1 MASILPLDELNR
13 FSEQIREKFGEEL
26 LPKRDKRDEEEED
39 IIDELLDL
47 FLLAYAMGNSITNEN
62 LSGNWMPPVDEVMKV
77 VDEKVAGRNWKERVE
92 DYFSNGGAGDDLIRI
107 AETETHRIANTAALD
122 TAKKAGAKSKTWVT
136 MMDDRV
142 RETHDYLEGETVG
155 IDEEFYTWDGAHA
168 PAPGMFGVPE
178 EDCNCRCELLF
189 S

>member
-1 MASILPLDELNR
+1 
-13 FSEQIREKFGEEL
+13 
-26 LPKRDKRDEEEED
+26 
-39 IIDELLDL
+39 
-47 FLLAYAMGNSITNEN
+47 
-62 LSGNWMPPVDEVMKV
+62 MKV

-122 TAKKAGAKSKTWVT
+122 TAKKAGAKSTTWVT

>member
-1 MASILPLDELNR
+1 MSILPFDELNK
-13 FSEQIREKFGEEL
+13 FSEQIRERFGEEP
-26 LPKRDKRDEEEED
+26 LPKRDKRCEEEDD

-47 FLLAYAMGNSITNEN
+47 FLLAYAMGNSVTNEN

-92 DYFSNGGAGDDLIRI
+92 DYFSNGGTGDDLIRI

-122 TAKKAGAKSKTWVT
+122 TAKKAGARSKTWVT
-136 MMDDRV
+136 MLDDRV
-142 RETHDYLEGETVG
+142 REQHEWLEGVTVG
-155 IDEEFYTWDGAHA
+155 IDEDFYTDDGDHA
-168 PAPGMFGVPE
+168 SAPGLFEFAQNNV
-178 EDCNCRCELLF
+178 NCRCELVF